1 MINIIGARG
10 CYSHYLANILAV
22 GTNLTSATEFF
33 QLSSTGDSHSIRDSV
48 EIAAVISTRHFK
60 YLGQPP
66 YPGEKFIIIEPDRNH
81 VLDYL
86 DNSFSKES
94 NYHLNDWFDERLI
107 NRDLMPEQYF
117 SDIIEFLKSNQIWT
131 IDARTIAPENKPWML
146 RELLSYKIAE
156 LMFSCYERYFMLTY
170 RSKIK
175 STDFFDNFESAL
187 TELVD
192 SLGLKFKMPMP
203 DIIAH
208 NQTFVKHQQFH
219 GIQKL
224 CDQFVDST
232 INGDCMENPCI
243 SIFDEA
249 YVQYKLRNAG
259 WEIEVDNL
267 NKFPNSAEL
276 SKIIYP
282 ANLKTS

>member
-1 MINIIGARG
+1 MIKIIAARG
-10 CYSHYLANILAV
+10 SYSHHLSNILAV
-22 GTNLTSATEFF
+22 GTNLTKIDKFF
-33 QLSSTGDSHSIRDSV
+33 QLSAAGDSHAIRDNT
-48 EIAAVISTRHFK
+48 EITQALTTQHFK
-60 YLGQPP
+60 HLMIPP
-66 YPGEKFIIIEPDRNH
+66 TVGEQFVVIEPSRNH
-81 VLDYL
+81 VIDYIN
-86 DNSFSKES
+86 NSFSKES
-94 NYHLNDWFDERLI
+94 NYEFGDWFLERMI
-107 NRDLMPEQYF
+107 NRELIPEEYF
-117 SDIIEFLKSNQIWT
+117 SDIIQFLNDNQILT
-131 IDARTIAPENKPWML
+131 VDARTIAPENFLWMV
-146 RELLSYKIAE
+146 REFLSYRIGQI
-156 LMFSCYERYFMLTY
+156 MFSCYERYFMLTY

-192 SLGLKFKMPMP
+192 SLGLRFKMPMS

-208 NQTFVKHQQFH
+208 NQTFVKRQQFH
-219 GIQKL
+219 GMQKL
-224 CDQFVDST
+224 CDQFVNST

-259 WEIEVDNL
+259 WEIKVDNL